1 MSSFRP
7 LVDRRLED
15 VLADLRAFIEL
26 ESPTVDKEACDRAG
40 RHLAEQFRAYARAE
54 IVWHPQD
61 RYGDH
66 FEARVGDGARRI
78 LLLGHSDTV
87 WPVGTIRRL
96 PCRIEG
102 DRLTGPGSFDMKYG
116 DVQALWG
123 LRLVTEGRLGAG
135 KTFVFFGN
143 SDEEVG
149 SPTSRPIIERLARDA
164 ECVLVL
170 EPAVGPEG
178 AIKLWRKGI
187 GIYHLDV
194 DGIASHAGAD
204 PEQGRSAILELAHQ
218 VVDLQGLNNAATGTT
233 LNVGVIRGG
242 TRANVVAAGAE
253 AEIDLRVRTSEE
265 ARLAHER
272 ILNRPTFVAGTTV
285 HVRGGLNRPPWRRA
299 RALTG
304 STRWPSGS
312 RRKRDSLCPRGGRAA
327 AAMGTSRRRSG
338 CPPSMVWARWGMVD
352 TPIMSTCGCP
362 PSHPALPGSPGCWLN
377 CNIGPGEAY
386 ILGLARC
393 RDAVGPRRVRC
404 PMPPSWRRPVEKPSS
419 SRLCHIGFL

>member
-15 VLADLRAFIEL
+15 VIADLRAFVEL

-218 VVDLQGLNNAATGTT
+218 VVDLQGLNNAAAGTT

-242 TRANVVAAGAE
+242 TRANVVAARAE

-285 HVRGGLNRPPWRRA
+285 HVRGGLNRPPMEESAGAHRLY
-299 RALTG
+299 ALA
-304 STRWPSGS
+304 
-312 RRKRDSLCPRGGRAA
+312 KRIAA
-327 AAMGTSRRRSG
+327 EEGF
-338 CPPSMVWARWGMVD
+338 
-352 TPIMSTCGCP
+352 
-362 PSHPALPGSPGCWLN
+362 ALPAGGTGGGSDGN
-377 CNIGPGEAY
+377 FTAA
-386 ILGLARC
+386 LGVPTL
-393 RDAVGPRRVRC
+393 DGLGAVGDGGHADHEHVRVSAIAPRLA
-404 PMPPSWRRPVEKPSS
+404 WFA
-419 SRLCHIGFL
+419 RLLAEL

>member
-15 VLADLRAFIEL
+15 VLADLRAFVEL
-26 ESPTVDKEACDRAG
+26 ESPTVDKDACDRAG

-272 ILNRPTFVAGTTV
+272 IRNRPTFVAGTTV
-285 HVRGGLNRPPWRRA
+285 HVRGGLNRPPMEESAGAHRLY
-299 RALTG
+299 ALA
-304 STRWPSGS
+304 
-312 RRKRDSLCPRGGRAA
+312 KRIAA
-327 AAMGTSRRRSG
+327 EEGF
-338 CPPSMVWARWGMVD
+338 
-352 TPIMSTCGCP
+352 
-362 PSHPALPGSPGCWLN
+362 ALPAGGTGGGSDGN
-377 CNIGPGEAY
+377 FTAA
-386 ILGLARC
+386 LGVPTL
-393 RDAVGPRRVRC
+393 DGLGAVGDGGHADHEHVRVSTIAPRLA
-404 PMPPSWRRPVEKPSS
+404 WFA
-419 SRLCHIGFL
+419 RLLAEL

>member
-15 VLADLRAFIEL
+15 VIADLRAFVEL

-123 LRLVTEGRLGAG
+123 LRLVTEGRLGAD

-242 TRANVVAAGAE
+242 TRANVVAARAE

-285 HVRGGLNRPPWRRA
+285 HVRGGLNRPPMEESAGAHRLY
-299 RALTG
+299 ALA
-304 STRWPSGS
+304 
-312 RRKRDSLCPRGGRAA
+312 KRIAA
-327 AAMGTSRRRSG
+327 EEGF
-338 CPPSMVWARWGMVD
+338 
-352 TPIMSTCGCP
+352 
-362 PSHPALPGSPGCWLN
+362 ALPAGGTGGGSDGN
-377 CNIGPGEAY
+377 FTAA
-386 ILGLARC
+386 LGVPTL
-393 RDAVGPRRVRC
+393 DGLGAVGDGGHADHEHVRVSAIAPRLA
-404 PMPPSWRRPVEKPSS
+404 WFA
-419 SRLCHIGFL
+419 RLLAEL

>member
-15 VLADLRAFIEL
+15 VIADLRAFVEL

-123 LRLVTEGRLGAG
+123 LRLVTEGRLGAD

-178 AIKLWRKGI
+178 AIKLWRKGV

-218 VVDLQGLNNAATGTT
+218 VVDLQGLNNAAAGTT

-242 TRANVVAAGAE
+242 TRANVVAARAE

-285 HVRGGLNRPPWRRA
+285 HVRGGLNRPPMEESAGAHRLY
-299 RALTG
+299 ALA
-304 STRWPSGS
+304 
-312 RRKRDSLCPRGGRAA
+312 KRIAA
-327 AAMGTSRRRSG
+327 EEGF
-338 CPPSMVWARWGMVD
+338 
-352 TPIMSTCGCP
+352 
-362 PSHPALPGSPGCWLN
+362 ALPAGGTGGGSDGN
-377 CNIGPGEAY
+377 FTAA
-386 ILGLARC
+386 LGVPTL
-393 RDAVGPRRVRC
+393 DGLGAVGDGGHADHEHVRVSTIAPRLA
-404 PMPPSWRRPVEKPSS
+404 WFA
-419 SRLCHIGFL
+419 RLLAEL

>member
-78 LLLGHSDTV
+78 LLLGHCDTV

-242 TRANVVAAGAE
+242 TRANVVAARAE

-285 HVRGGLNRPPWRRA
+285 HVRGGLNRPPMEESAGAHRLY
-299 RALTG
+299 ALA
-304 STRWPSGS
+304 
-312 RRKRDSLCPRGGRAA
+312 KRIAA
-327 AAMGTSRRRSG
+327 EEGF
-338 CPPSMVWARWGMVD
+338 
-352 TPIMSTCGCP
+352 
-362 PSHPALPGSPGCWLN
+362 ALPAGGTGGGSDGN
-377 CNIGPGEAY
+377 FTAA
-386 ILGLARC
+386 LGVPTL
-393 RDAVGPRRVRC
+393 DGLGAVGDGGHADHEHVRVSTIAPRLA
-404 PMPPSWRRPVEKPSS
+404 WFA
-419 SRLCHIGFL
+419 RLLAEL

>member
-15 VLADLRAFIEL
+15 VIADLRAFVEL

-242 TRANVVAAGAE
+242 TRANVVAARAE

-285 HVRGGLNRPPWRRA
+285 HVRGGLNRPPMEESAGAHRLY
-299 RALTG
+299 ALA
-304 STRWPSGS
+304 
-312 RRKRDSLCPRGGRAA
+312 KRIAA
-327 AAMGTSRRRSG
+327 EEGF
-338 CPPSMVWARWGMVD
+338 
-352 TPIMSTCGCP
+352 
-362 PSHPALPGSPGCWLN
+362 ALPAGGTGGGSDGN
-377 CNIGPGEAY
+377 FTAA
-386 ILGLARC
+386 LGVPTL
-393 RDAVGPRRVRC
+393 DGLGAVGDGGHADHEHVRVSTIAPRLA
-404 PMPPSWRRPVEKPSS
+404 WFA
-419 SRLCHIGFL
+419 RLLAEL

>member
-15 VLADLRAFIEL
+15 VIADLRAFVEL

-285 HVRGGLNRPPWRRA
+285 HVRGGLNRPPMEESAGAHRLY
-299 RALTG
+299 ALA
-304 STRWPSGS
+304 
-312 RRKRDSLCPRGGRAA
+312 KRIAA
-327 AAMGTSRRRSG
+327 EEGF
-338 CPPSMVWARWGMVD
+338 
-352 TPIMSTCGCP
+352 
-362 PSHPALPGSPGCWLN
+362 ALPAGGTGGGSDGN
-377 CNIGPGEAY
+377 FTAA
-386 ILGLARC
+386 LGVPTL
-393 RDAVGPRRVRC
+393 DGLGAVGDGGHADHEHVRVSAIAPRLA
-404 PMPPSWRRPVEKPSS
+404 WFA
-419 SRLCHIGFL
+419 RLLAEL

>member
-15 VLADLRAFIEL
+15 VIADLRAFVEL

-40 RHLAEQFRAYARAE
+40 RHLAEQFRAYASAE

-66 FEARVGDGARRI
+66 FEAHVGDGARRI
-78 LLLGHSDTV
+78 LLLGHCDTV

-123 LRLVTEGRLGAG
+123 LRLVTEGRLGAD

-149 SPTSRPIIERLARDA
+149 SPTSRPVIERLARGA

-204 PEQGRSAILELAHQ
+204 PERGRSAILELAHQ
-218 VVDLQGLNNAATGTT
+218 VVDLQGLNNTATGTT

-242 TRANVVAAGAE
+242 TRANVVAARAE

-285 HVRGGLNRPPWRRA
+285 HVRGGLNRPPMEESAGAHRLY
-299 RALTG
+299 ALA
-304 STRWPSGS
+304 
-312 RRKRDSLCPRGGRAA
+312 KRIAA
-327 AAMGTSRRRSG
+327 EEGF
-338 CPPSMVWARWGMVD
+338 
-352 TPIMSTCGCP
+352 
-362 PSHPALPGSPGCWLN
+362 ALPAGGTGGGSDGN
-377 CNIGPGEAY
+377 FTAA
-386 ILGLARC
+386 LGVPTL
-393 RDAVGPRRVRC
+393 DGLGAVGDGGHADHEHVRVSTIAPRLA
-404 PMPPSWRRPVEKPSS
+404 WFA
-419 SRLCHIGFL
+419 RLLAEL

>member
-218 VVDLQGLNNAATGTT
+218 VVDLQGLNNAAAGTT

-242 TRANVVAAGAE
+242 TRANVVAARAE

-285 HVRGGLNRPPWRRA
+285 HVRGGLNRPPMEESAGAHRLY
-299 RALTG
+299 ALA
-304 STRWPSGS
+304 
-312 RRKRDSLCPRGGRAA
+312 KRIAA
-327 AAMGTSRRRSG
+327 EEGF
-338 CPPSMVWARWGMVD
+338 
-352 TPIMSTCGCP
+352 
-362 PSHPALPGSPGCWLN
+362 ALPAGGTGGGSDGN
-377 CNIGPGEAY
+377 FTAA
-386 ILGLARC
+386 LGVPTL
-393 RDAVGPRRVRC
+393 DGLGAVGDGGHADHEHVRVSTIAPRLA
-404 PMPPSWRRPVEKPSS
+404 WFA
-419 SRLCHIGFL
+419 RLLAEL

>member
-96 PCRIEG
+96 PCWIEG

-123 LRLVTEGRLGAG
+123 LRLVTEGRLGAD

-149 SPTSRPIIERLARDA
+149 SPTSRPVIERLARGA

-218 VVDLQGLNNAATGTT
+218 VVDLQGLNNAAAGTT

-242 TRANVVAAGAE
+242 TRANVVAARAE

-285 HVRGGLNRPPWRRA
+285 HVRGGLNRPPMEESAGAHRLY
-299 RALTG
+299 ALA
-304 STRWPSGS
+304 
-312 RRKRDSLCPRGGRAA
+312 KRIAA
-327 AAMGTSRRRSG
+327 EEGF
-338 CPPSMVWARWGMVD
+338 
-352 TPIMSTCGCP
+352 
-362 PSHPALPGSPGCWLN
+362 ALPAGGTGGGSDGN
-377 CNIGPGEAY
+377 FTAA
-386 ILGLARC
+386 LGVPTL
-393 RDAVGPRRVRC
+393 DGLGAVGDGGHADHEHVRVSTIAPRLA
-404 PMPPSWRRPVEKPSS
+404 WFA
-419 SRLCHIGFL
+419 RLLAEL

>member
-15 VLADLRAFIEL
+15 VIADLRAFVEL

-242 TRANVVAAGAE
+242 TRANVVAARAE

-285 HVRGGLNRPPWRRA
+285 HVRGGLNRPPMEESAGAHRLY
-299 RALTG
+299 ALA
-304 STRWPSGS
+304 
-312 RRKRDSLCPRGGRAA
+312 KRIAA
-327 AAMGTSRRRSG
+327 EEGF
-338 CPPSMVWARWGMVD
+338 
-352 TPIMSTCGCP
+352 
-362 PSHPALPGSPGCWLN
+362 ALPAGGTGGGSDGN
-377 CNIGPGEAY
+377 FTAA
-386 ILGLARC
+386 LGVPTL
-393 RDAVGPRRVRC
+393 DGLGAVGDGGHAEHEHVRVSSIAPRLT
-404 PMPPSWRRPVEKPSS
+404 WFA
-419 SRLCHIGFL
+419 RLLAEL

>member
-15 VLADLRAFIEL
+15 VIADLRAFVEL

-40 RHLAEQFRAYARAE
+40 RHLAEQFRAYASAE

-96 PCRIEG
+96 PCWIEG

-242 TRANVVAAGAE
+242 TRANVVAARAE

-285 HVRGGLNRPPWRRA
+285 HVRGGLNRPPMEESAGAHRLY
-299 RALTG
+299 ALA
-304 STRWPSGS
+304 
-312 RRKRDSLCPRGGRAA
+312 KRIAA
-327 AAMGTSRRRSG
+327 EEGF
-338 CPPSMVWARWGMVD
+338 
-352 TPIMSTCGCP
+352 
-362 PSHPALPGSPGCWLN
+362 ALPAGGTGGGSDGN
-377 CNIGPGEAY
+377 FTAA
-386 ILGLARC
+386 LGVPTL
-393 RDAVGPRRVRC
+393 DGLGAVGDGGHADHEHVRVSTIAPRLA
-404 PMPPSWRRPVEKPSS
+404 WFA
-419 SRLCHIGFL
+419 RLLAEL